1 MSSGHEI
8 VATLICGGV
17 ALCAAW
23 ASVLVWRFIE
33 SSAQETNATRRRAG
47 QRSPWAWL
55 ACWPVSLLGRGLSG
69 HIPQRLRAAVGSL
82 LERADLD
89 QILDA
94 GQWLTAPLLA
104 ASAMALG
111 CCRFSGARGAP
122 LVLQV
127 IMAAALG
134 AAVPSVALRERIVTR
149 QRHVLRELPGYLDLL
164 ALALEAGCAF
174 NTALQLAV
182 QRSPPSTLRSG
193 LERVLREMRAG
204 SPRGEALRRFER
216 RVNVPALAAAVAA
229 IVQAEATG
237 VSLVPVIRAQSMRGT
252 QERFARAEK
261 LAMEAPVKMLAP
273 LVLCI
278 FPCTFIV
285 IGFPIAVRLLWGL

>member
-1 MSSGHEI
+1 M
-8 VATLICGGV
+8 
-17 ALCAAW
+17 
-23 ASVLVWRFIE
+23 
-33 SSAQETNATRRRAG
+33 
-47 QRSPWAWL
+47 
-55 ACWPVSLLGRGLSG
+55 
-69 HIPQRLRAAVGSL
+69 
-82 LERADLD
+82 LERGDLD
-89 QILDA
+89 EILDVE
-94 GQWLTAPLLA
+94 QWLMAPLLG

-111 CCRFSGARGAP
+111 YCLLAGAGGAP
-122 LVLQV
+122 LVLPAAL
-127 IMAAALG
+127 AAAAG
-134 AAVPSVALRERIVTR
+134 AALPCVALRERIVTR
-149 QRHVLRELPGYLDLL
+149 QRQLLRDLPGYLDLL

-174 NTALQLAV
+174 NAALQLAV
-182 QRSPPSTLRSG
+182 QRSPASTLRSG

-216 RVNVPALAAAVAA
+216 RVNVAALSAAVAA

-285 IGFPIAVRLLWGL
+285 IGFPIAVRLLWGM